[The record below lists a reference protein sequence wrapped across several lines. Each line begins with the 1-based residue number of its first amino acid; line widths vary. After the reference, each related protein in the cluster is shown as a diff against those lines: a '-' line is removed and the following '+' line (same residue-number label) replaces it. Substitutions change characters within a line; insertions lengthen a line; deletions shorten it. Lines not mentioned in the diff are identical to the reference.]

1 MKKRGKRLLFWLLII
16 LLISNLIVYSPH
28 YLLYSSDYRK
38 ADAIV
43 LFLGPDFTA
52 RQKEAYKII
61 KEGNVDYLIIPAYN
75 KVYKVYDKDNI
86 KSLPSNL
93 ALHNTIKKKSLNP
106 YPYYYEDTHI
116 ETIEAKKTMA
126 DFGLKSAIFISSPY
140 HMRRIKLIVT
150 KVFTGDQSELYFVP
164 TSYEKAPTDIGELSW
179 ANCKKI
185 GREYGKIIWFSI
197 YMFWQNNMI
206 PLLK

>member
-1 MKKRGKRLLFWLLII
+1 MKKHGKNIWFWLFII
-16 LLISNLIVYSPH
+16 LLIGNLLIYSPH

-61 KEGNVDYLIIPAYN
+61 KEGNVDYLIIPAYD
-75 KVYKVYDKDNI
+75 KVYKVYDKEII
-86 KSLPSNL
+86 KSLPSSL
-93 ALHNTIKKKSLNP
+93 ALHNTIKKKLPNS

-116 ETIEAKKTMA
+116 EAIDAKKTMT

-140 HMRRIKLIVT
+140 HMRRINLIVS
-150 KVFTGDQSELYFVP
+150 KVFNGDQSGLYFVP
-164 TSYEKAPTDIGELSW
+164 TSYEKAPSNIGELSW
-179 ANCKKI
+179 VNWKKI

-197 YMFWQNNMI
+197 YMLWQNKI
-206 PLLK
+206 APLL